1 MTSNYFRYIIPHVN
15 EVIYMKGGYLQMKKR
30 ILTTAL
36 ATLLSLGVISLPN
49 NNVIAASAATNNHT
63 FSQKIYDIDTGFPVG
78 EIKTSVSSNTKE
90 LSDGTKIV
98 TLSKTVTISGNNQNN
113 KTKKSVDTIKITPN
127 GEYFINGKKLSK
139 EELSKPLINKVS
151 SKAQSGGLSWL
162 TSYNEINKDYYVLR
176 SYPDAD
182 FWLDKG
188 IGKQLTWYTKGNYK
202 VSDFK
207 AYANT
212 VSSCRSSLIT
222 LGSTLLAELGV
233 AVLTVETVIGTISA
247 GGAAAITAREIYSQS
262 TTAHEA
268 MANAYSILENAY

>member
-1 MTSNYFRYIIPHVN
+1 MR
-15 EVIYMKGGYLQMKKR
+15 KR
-30 ILTTAL
+30 ILTTSL
-36 ATLLSLGVISLPN
+36 ATLLSLGLISLPN
-49 NNVIAASAATNNHT
+49 NNVIAASTPTNNHT
-63 FSQKIYDIDTGFPVG
+63 FSQKIYDVDTGFPVG
-78 EIKTSVSSNTKE
+78 EIKTSISSDTEE
-90 LSDGTKIV
+90 LSDGTKII
-98 TLSKTVTISGNNQNN
+98 TLNKIVTIVGNNQKNQ
-113 KTKKSVDTIKITPN
+113 TKKSVDTIKITPD

-139 EELSKPLINKVS
+139 EELSKPLTNKVS
-151 SKAQSGGLSWL
+151 TMAQSGGLSWL
-162 TSYNEINKDYYVLR
+162 TSYNEINKDYYVLK

-212 VSSCRSSLIT
+212 VSSCRSSLVT
-222 LGSTLLAELGV
+222 LGSTLAAEIGT
-233 AVLTVETVIGTISA
+233 AVLTVETVIGAIAA

-268 MANAYSILENAY
+268 MANAYSILEDAY